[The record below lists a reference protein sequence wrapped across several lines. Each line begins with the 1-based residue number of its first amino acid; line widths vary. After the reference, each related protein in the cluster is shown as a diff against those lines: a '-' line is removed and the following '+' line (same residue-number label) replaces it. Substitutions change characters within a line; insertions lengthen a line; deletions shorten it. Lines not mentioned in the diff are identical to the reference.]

1 MTGLMDPNRETHL
14 DKEGKA
20 LHQLTVS
27 WLNVNVIR
35 NICLYPVIKTTLSHE
50 LLSASKQ
57 HRNSPLICCRVP
69 RKRGKKKAEIRLEQ
83 RRAELL
89 GCKRVWGVIMRVTK
103 LPSLLSQE
111 DLSHSFCVYHF
122 LVADGAYVQT
132 DAFPKLT
139 LSRSANQRD
148 SDFVASSRRS
158 HTFTLAVIDKDN
170 HFLCSI
176 GVSDPMWP
184 KTTNQQKLSERIIR
198 CIVYLFFAYRTI
210 TRSRLMVQFYAVK
223 PGASGR
229 TDNISVWPR
238 TQLAKILQQTLKG
251 LLIIESDQ
259 EI

>member
-1 MTGLMDPNRETHL
+1 MSCYQP
-14 DKEGKA
+14 
-20 LHQLTVS
+20 
-27 WLNVNVIR
+27 VNSIG
-35 NICLYPVIKTTLSHE
+35 ILPSSAAEFHE
-50 LLSASKQ
+50 KG
-57 HRNSPLICCRVP
+57 
-69 RKRGKKKAEIRLEQ
+69 GKKRL
-83 RRAELL
+83 RYDWNRGELSCWAVKEC
-89 GCKRVWGVIMRVTK
+89 GESSCVSQSSHHYFHRKIWVTA
-103 LPSLLSQE
+103 SVSII
-111 DLSHSFCVYHF
+111 F

-176 GVSDPMWP
+176 DVCSAAVADPMWP

-210 TRSRLMVQFYAVK
+210 TRSRLMVRFYAVK

-251 LLIIESDQ
+251 LLLNRVWSRNLRGYSWMELICSKYESHVVPEDNSSKHF
-259 EI
+259 